1 MKKIFIAG
9 HKGMVGSAIFRKLK
23 NKSNKIVIAD
33 RKKINLL
40 DQKSVLS
47 FFKKNKF
54 DEVYLCAAKVGGIHA
69 NNTYVA
75 DFIYQNLEIQNNLI
89 HSSYLTKVKKL
100 MFLGS
105 SCVYPKK
112 SKIPIREEYLLTS
125 ELENTNEMYAIA
137 KLAGLKMCKAY
148 NSQFK
153 TDFRAV
159 MPTNL
164 YGQNDNY
171 DSLNSHVLAAL
182 IKKIVLAKK
191 QNKKSF
197 IVWGTGKPKREFLH
211 VDDLGDAV
219 LFSLEN
225 WDPNSENAPSDK
237 YGNKLSLLNV
247 GSGIEISI
255 KDLANKISELL
266 KYKGNILWDKSKPDG
281 TPRKKLN
288 CLKINQLGW
297 SAKIPLDEGILETAK
312 GLAQIY

>member
-23 NKSNKIVIAD
+23 NTSNKIFIAD
-33 RKKINLL
+33 KKKLNLL

-47 FFKKNKF
+47 FFKRNKF
-54 DEVYLCAAKVGGIHA
+54 DEVYVCAAKVGGIHA
-69 NNTYVA
+69 NSTFVA
-75 DFIYQNLEIQNNLI
+75 DFIYENLQVQNNCI
-89 HSSYLTKVKKL
+89 HSAYLTKVKKL

-112 SKIPIREEYLLTS
+112 PKIPIKEEYLLTS

-137 KLAGLKMCKAY
+137 KIAGLKMCKAY
-148 NSQFK
+148 NAQFK

-191 QNKKSF
+191 QNKNSF

-211 VDDLGDAV
+211 VDDLADATV
-219 LFSLEN
+219 KIMNLSK
-225 WDPNSENAPSDK
+225 SK
-237 YGNKLSLLNV
+237 YNKVAGEKFPFINV
-247 GSGIEISI
+247 GSGSDISI
-255 KDLANKISELL
+255 KDLAKLISKIIGF
-266 KYKGNILWDKSKPDG
+266 KGKMIFDKSKPDG
-281 TPRKKLN
+281 TFRKLMDNTKLR
-288 CLKINQLGW
+288 KIKW
-297 SAKIPLDEGILETAK
+297 KPKISLNSGIKKTIDDFK
-312 GLAQIY
+312 STI

>member
-23 NKSNKIVIAD
+23 NNSNKIVIAD
-33 RKKINLL
+33 KKKLNLL
-40 DQKSVLS
+40 NQKSVLS
-47 FFKKNKF
+47 FFKRNKF

-89 HSSYLTKVKKL
+89 HSAYLTRVKKL

-112 SKIPIREEYLLTS
+112 PKIPIKEEYLLTS

-137 KLAGLKMCKAY
+137 KISGLKMCKAY

-191 QNKKSF
+191 QNKQSF

-211 VDDLGDAV
+211 VDDLADATV
-219 LFSLEN
+219 KIMNLSKK
-225 WDPNSENAPSDK
+225 K
-237 YGNKLSLLNV
+237 YNKVAGEKFPFINV
-247 GSGIEISI
+247 GSGLDISI
-255 KDLANKISELL
+255 KDLAELISIEVRASPESITREPPERNLTSL
-266 KYKGNILWDKSKPDG
+266 ENADSIFSG
-281 TPRKKLN
+281 TRK
-288 CLKINQLGW
+288 
-297 SAKIPLDEGILETAK
+297 AR
-312 GLAQIY
+312 

>member
-23 NKSNKIVIAD
+23 NNSNKIVIAD
-33 RKKINLL
+33 KKKLNLL
-40 DQKSVLS
+40 NQKSVLS
-47 FFKKNKF
+47 FFKRNKF

-89 HSSYLTKVKKL
+89 HTAYLTRVKKL

-112 SKIPIREEYLLTS
+112 PKIPIKEEYLLTS

-137 KLAGLKMCKAY
+137 KISGLKMCKAY

-191 QNKKSF
+191 QNKQYF

-211 VDDLGDAV
+211 VDDLADATV
-219 LFSLEN
+219 KIMNLSKK
-225 WDPNSENAPSDK
+225 K
-237 YGNKLSLLNV
+237 YNKVAGEKFPFINV
-247 GSGIEISI
+247 GSGLDISI
-255 KDLANKISELL
+255 KDLAELISRTVGFRG
-266 KYKGNILWDKSKPDG
+266 KMIFDKSKPDG
-281 TPRKKLN
+281 TYRKLMDNTKLR
-288 CLKINQLGW
+288 KIKW
-297 SAKIPLDEGILETAK
+297 KPKISLNSGIEKTIEDFK
-312 GLAQIY
+312 STI

>member
-9 HKGMVGSAIFRKLK
+9 HKGMVGSAILRKLK

-33 RKKINLL
+33 KKKLNLL
-40 DQKSVLS
+40 NQKSVLS

-54 DEVYLCAAKVGGIHA
+54 NEVYLCAAKVGGIHA
-69 NNTYVA
+69 NNTYLA
-75 DFIYQNLEIQNNLI
+75 DFIYQNLEIQSNLI
-89 HSSYLTKVKKL
+89 HSAYLTKVKKL

-112 SKIPIREEYLLTS
+112 PKIPIKEEYLLTS

-137 KLAGLKMCKAY
+137 KIAGLKMCKAY
-148 NSQFK
+148 NAQFK
-153 TDFRAV
+153 TDFRAI

-211 VDDLGDAV
+211 VDDLADATV
-219 LFSLEN
+219 KIMNLSK
-225 WDPNSENAPSDK
+225 SK
-237 YGNKLSLLNV
+237 YNKVAGEKFPFINV
-247 GSGIEISI
+247 GSGSDISI
-255 KDLANKISELL
+255 KDLAKLISNIVGF
-266 KYKGNILWDKSKPDG
+266 KGKMIFDKSKPDG
-281 TPRKKLN
+281 TFRKLMDNTKLR
-288 CLKINQLGW
+288 KIKW
-297 SAKIPLDEGILETAK
+297 KPKISLNSGIKKTIEDFKST
-312 GLAQIY
+312 I

>member
-23 NKSNKIVIAD
+23 NNSNKIVIAD
-33 RKKINLL
+33 KKKLNLL

-47 FFKKNKF
+47 FFKRNKF

-69 NNTYVA
+69 NSTYVA
-75 DFIYQNLEIQNNLI
+75 DFIYENLQVQNNCI
-89 HSSYLTKVKKL
+89 HSAYLSKVKKL

-112 SKIPIREEYLLTS
+112 PKIPIKEEYLLTS

-137 KLAGLKMCKAY
+137 KIAGLKMCKAY
-148 NSQFK
+148 NAQFK

-211 VDDLGDAV
+211 VDDLADATV
-219 LFSLEN
+219 KIMNLSK
-225 WDPNSENAPSDK
+225 SK
-237 YGNKLSLLNV
+237 YNKVAGEKFPFINV
-247 GSGIEISI
+247 GSGSDISI
-255 KDLANKISELL
+255 KDLAKLISKIVGF
-266 KYKGNILWDKSKPDG
+266 KGKMIFDKSKPDG
-281 TPRKKLN
+281 TFRKLMDNTKLR
-288 CLKINQLGW
+288 KIKW
-297 SAKIPLDEGILETAK
+297 KPKISLNSGIKKTIEDFKST
-312 GLAQIY
+312 I

>member
-23 NKSNKIVIAD
+23 NNSNKIFIAD
-33 RKKINLL
+33 KKKLNLL
-40 DQKSVLS
+40 DQKSVLI
-47 FFKKNKF
+47 FFKRNRF

-89 HSSYLTKVKKL
+89 HSAYLTKVKKL

-105 SCVYPKK
+105 SCVYPRKP
-112 SKIPIREEYLLTS
+112 KIPIKEEYLLTS

-137 KLAGLKMCKAY
+137 KIAGLKMCKAY
-148 NSQFK
+148 NTQFK

-211 VDDLGDAV
+211 VDDLADATV
-219 LFSLEN
+219 KIMNLSK
-225 WDPNSENAPSDK
+225 SK
-237 YGNKLSLLNV
+237 YNKVAGEKFPYINV
-247 GSGIEISI
+247 GSGSDISI
-255 KDLANKISELL
+255 KDLAKLISKIIG
-266 KYKGNILWDKSKPDG
+266 YKGKMFFDKSKPDG
-281 TPRKKLN
+281 TFRKLMDNTKLR
-288 CLKINQLGW
+288 KIKW
-297 SAKIPLDEGILETAK
+297 KPKISLNSGIKKTIEDFKST
-312 GLAQIY
+312 I

>member
-23 NKSNKIVIAD
+23 NNSNKIVIAD
-33 RKKINLL
+33 KKKLNLL
-40 DQKSVLS
+40 DQKSVLG
-47 FFKKNKF
+47 FFKRNKF

-89 HSSYLTKVKKL
+89 HSAYLTRVKKL

-112 SKIPIREEYLLTS
+112 PKIPIKEEYLLTS

-137 KLAGLKMCKAY
+137 KISGLKMCKAY

-191 QNKKSF
+191 QNKQSF

-211 VDDLGDAV
+211 VDDLADATV
-219 LFSLEN
+219 KIMNLSK
-225 WDPNSENAPSDK
+225 SK
-237 YGNKLSLLNV
+237 YNKVAGEKFPFINV
-247 GSGIEISI
+247 GSGLDISI
-255 KDLANKISELL
+255 KDLAELISRTVGFRG
-266 KYKGNILWDKSKPDG
+266 KMIFDKSKPDG
-281 TPRKKLN
+281 TYRKLMDNTKLR
-288 CLKINQLGW
+288 KIKW
-297 SAKIPLDEGILETAK
+297 KPKISLNSGIKKTIVDFKAT
-312 GLAQIY
+312 I

>member
-9 HKGMVGSAIFRKLK
+9 HKGMVGSAVFRKLK
-23 NKSNKIVIAD
+23 NNSNKIVIAD
-33 RKKINLL
+33 KKKLNLL
-40 DQKSVLS
+40 NQKSVLS

-89 HSSYLTKVKKL
+89 HSAYLTKVKKL

-112 SKIPIREEYLLTS
+112 PKIPIKEDYLLTS
-125 ELENTNEMYAIA
+125 GLENTNEMYAIA
-137 KLAGLKMCKAY
+137 KIAGLKMCKAY
-148 NSQFK
+148 NAQFK

-211 VDDLGDAV
+211 VDDLADATV
-219 LFSLEN
+219 KIMNLSK
-225 WDPNSENAPSDK
+225 SK
-237 YGNKLSLLNV
+237 YNKVAGEKFPFINV
-247 GSGIEISI
+247 GSGSDISI
-255 KDLANKISELL
+255 KDLAKKIS
-266 KYKGNILWDKSKPDG
+266 KIVGFKGKMIFDKSKPDG
-281 TPRKKLN
+281 TYRKLMDNKKLK
-288 CLKINQLGW
+288 KIKW
-297 SAKIPLDEGILETAK
+297 KPKISLNYGIKKTIVDFKAT
-312 GLAQIY
+312 I

>member
-23 NKSNKIVIAD
+23 NNSNKIVIAD
-33 RKKINLL
+33 KKKLNLL
-40 DQKSVLS
+40 NQKSVLS
-47 FFKKNKF
+47 FFKRNKF

-89 HSSYLTKVKKL
+89 HSAYLTRVKKL

-112 SKIPIREEYLLTS
+112 PKIPIKEEYLLTS
-125 ELENTNEMYAIA
+125 ELENTNKMYAIA
-137 KLAGLKMCKAY
+137 KISGLKMCKAY

-191 QNKKSF
+191 QNKQSF

-211 VDDLGDAV
+211 VDDLADATV
-219 LFSLEN
+219 KIMNLSKK
-225 WDPNSENAPSDK
+225 K
-237 YGNKLSLLNV
+237 YNKVAGEKFPFINV
-247 GSGIEISI
+247 GSGLDISI
-255 KDLANKISELL
+255 KDLAELISRTVGFRG
-266 KYKGNILWDKSKPDG
+266 KMIFDKSKPDG
-281 TPRKKLN
+281 TYRKLMDNTKLR
-288 CLKINQLGW
+288 KIKW
-297 SAKIPLDEGILETAK
+297 KPKISLNSGIEKTIEDFK
-312 GLAQIY
+312 STI

>member
-9 HKGMVGSAIFRKLK
+9 HKGMVGSAIFRNLK
-23 NKSNKIVIAD
+23 NKSNKIITAD
-33 RKKINLL
+33 KKKLNLL
-40 DQKSVLS
+40 NKKSVLS
-47 FFKKNKF
+47 FFRKNKF
-54 DEVYLCAAKVGGIHA
+54 DEVYLCAGKVGGIHA
-69 NNTYVA
+69 NNTYLA
-75 DFIYQNLEIQNNLI
+75 DFIYQNLEIQNNFI
-89 HSSYLTKVKKL
+89 HSAYMTDVKKL

-105 SCVYPKK
+105 SCIYPKK
-112 SKIPIREEYLLTS
+112 PKMPIKEDYLLTS

-137 KLAGLKMCKAY
+137 KIAGLKMCKAY

-211 VDDLGDAV
+211 VDDLADATV
-219 LFSLEN
+219 KIMNLSKK
-225 WDPNSENAPSDK
+225 K
-237 YGNKLSLLNV
+237 YNKVAGEKFPFINV
-247 GSGIEISI
+247 GSGSDISV
-255 KDLANKISELL
+255 KDLAKLISKIVEF
-266 KYKGNILWDKSKPDG
+266 KGKMIFDKSKPDG
-281 TPRKKLN
+281 TFRKLMDNTKLR
-288 CLKINQLGW
+288 KIKW
-297 SAKIPLDEGILETAK
+297 RPKISLNSGIKKTIEDFKAT
-312 GLAQIY
+312 I

>member
-9 HKGMVGSAIFRKLK
+9 HKGMVGSAILRKLK

-33 RKKINLL
+33 KKKLNLL
-40 DQKSVLS
+40 NQKSVLS

-54 DEVYLCAAKVGGIHA
+54 NEVYLCAAKVGGIHA
-69 NNTYVA
+69 NNTYLA
-75 DFIYQNLEIQNNLI
+75 DFIYQNLEIQSNLI
-89 HSSYLTKVKKL
+89 HSAYLTKVKKL

-112 SKIPIREEYLLTS
+112 PKIPIKEEYLLTS

-137 KLAGLKMCKAY
+137 KIAGLKMCKAY
-148 NSQFK
+148 NAQFK
-153 TDFRAV
+153 TDFRAI

-197 IVWGTGKPKREFLH
+197 IVWGTGRPRREFLH
-211 VDDLGDAV
+211 VDDLADATV
-219 LFSLEN
+219 KIMNLSKK
-225 WDPNSENAPSDK
+225 K
-237 YGNKLSLLNV
+237 YNKVAGEKFPFINV
-247 GSGIEISI
+247 GSGSDISV
-255 KDLANKISELL
+255 KDLAKLISKIVEF
-266 KYKGNILWDKSKPDG
+266 KGKMIFDKSKPDG
-281 TPRKKLN
+281 TFRKLMDNTKLR
-288 CLKINQLGW
+288 KIKW
-297 SAKIPLDEGILETAK
+297 KPKISLNSGIKKTIEDFKAT
-312 GLAQIY
+312 I

>member
-23 NKSNKIVIAD
+23 NNYSKIVIAD
-33 RKKINLL
+33 KKKLNLL
-40 DQKSVLS
+40 NQKSVLS
-47 FFKKNKF
+47 FLKRNKF

-89 HSSYLTKVKKL
+89 HSAYLTRVKKL

-112 SKIPIREEYLLTS
+112 PKIPIKEEYLLTS

-137 KLAGLKMCKAY
+137 KISGLKMCKAY

-191 QNKKSF
+191 QNKQSF

-211 VDDLGDAV
+211 VDDLADATVKIMNLSKKKYNKVAGDK
-219 LFSLEN
+219 F
-225 WDPNSENAPSDK
+225 PFI
-237 YGNKLSLLNV
+237 NV
-247 GSGIEISI
+247 GSGLDISI
-255 KDLANKISELL
+255 KDLAELISRTVGFRG
-266 KYKGNILWDKSKPDG
+266 KMIFDKSKPDG
-281 TPRKKLN
+281 TYRKLMDNTKLR
-288 CLKINQLGW
+288 KIKW
-297 SAKIPLDEGILETAK
+297 KPKISLNSGIKKTIEDFKAT
-312 GLAQIY
+312 I

>member
-9 HKGMVGSAIFRKLK
+9 HKGMVGSAIFRKLQ
-23 NKSNKIVIAD
+23 NKPNRIVIAD
-33 RKKINLL
+33 KRKLNLL

-47 FFKKNKF
+47 FFKRNKF

-69 NNTYVA
+69 NTTYVA

-89 HSSYLTKVKKL
+89 HSAYLTKVKRL

-112 SKIPIREEYLLTS
+112 PKIPIKEEYLLTS

-137 KLAGLKMCKAY
+137 KIAGLKLCKAY

-171 DSLNSHVLAAL
+171 DNLNSHAFAAL
-182 IKKIVLAKK
+182 IKKIILAKK

-211 VDDLGDAV
+211 VDDLADATV
-219 LFSLEN
+219 KIMNLSKK
-225 WDPNSENAPSDK
+225 K
-237 YGNKLSLLNV
+237 YNKIAGEKFPFINV
-247 GSGIEISI
+247 GSGTDISI
-255 KDLANKISELL
+255 KDLAKLISKIVGF
-266 KYKGNILWDKSKPDG
+266 KGKMIFDKSKPDG
-281 TPRKKLN
+281 TYRKLMDNKKLK
-288 CLKINQLGW
+288 KIKW
-297 SAKIPLDEGILETAK
+297 KPKISLNVGIKKTISDFKAT
-312 GLAQIY
+312 I

>member
-9 HKGMVGSAIFRKLK
+9 HKGMVGSAILRKLK

-33 RKKINLL
+33 KKKLDLL
-40 DQKSVLS
+40 NQKSVLS

-54 DEVYLCAAKVGGIHA
+54 NEVYLCAAKVGGIHA
-69 NNTYVA
+69 NNTYLA
-75 DFIYQNLEIQNNLI
+75 DFIYQNLEIQSNLI
-89 HSSYLTKVKKL
+89 HSAYLTKVKKL

-112 SKIPIREEYLLTS
+112 PKIPIKEEYLLTS

-137 KLAGLKMCKAY
+137 KIAGLKMCKAY
-148 NSQFK
+148 NTQFK
-153 TDFRAV
+153 TDFRAI

-197 IVWGTGKPKREFLH
+197 IVWGTGRPRREFLH
-211 VDDLGDAV
+211 VDDLADAAIKIMN
-219 LFSLEN
+219 LSKK
-225 WDPNSENAPSDK
+225 K
-237 YGNKLSLLNV
+237 YNKVAGEKFPFINV
-247 GSGIEISI
+247 GSGSDISV
-255 KDLANKISELL
+255 KDLAKLISKIVEFEG
-266 KYKGNILWDKSKPDG
+266 KMIFDKSKPDG
-281 TPRKKLN
+281 TFRKLMDNTKLR
-288 CLKINQLGW
+288 KIKW
-297 SAKIPLDEGILETAK
+297 KPKISLNFGIKKTIEDFKAT
-312 GLAQIY
+312 I

>member
-23 NKSNKIVIAD
+23 NNTNKIVTAD
-33 RKKINLL
+33 KKKLNLL
-40 DQKSVLS
+40 NQKSVLS
-47 FFKKNKF
+47 FFKRNKF

-69 NNTYVA
+69 NSTYVA
-75 DFIYQNLEIQNNLI
+75 DFIYENLQVQNNCI
-89 HSSYLTKVKKL
+89 HSAYLTKVKKL

-112 SKIPIREEYLLTS
+112 PKIPIKEEYLLTS

-137 KLAGLKMCKAY
+137 KIAGLKMCKAY
-148 NSQFK
+148 NAQFK

-191 QNKKSF
+191 QNKNSF

-211 VDDLGDAV
+211 VDDLADATV
-219 LFSLEN
+219 KIMNLTKS
-225 WDPNSENAPSDK
+225 K
-237 YGNKLSLLNV
+237 YNKVAGEKFPFINV
-247 GSGIEISI
+247 GSGSDISI
-255 KDLANKISELL
+255 KDLAKLISKIVGF
-266 KYKGNILWDKSKPDG
+266 KGKMIFDKSKPDG
-281 TPRKKLN
+281 TFRKLMDNTKLR
-288 CLKINQLGW
+288 KIKWKPKISLNLGIKKTIEDFK
-297 SAKIPLDEGILETAK
+297 STI
-312 GLAQIY
+312 

>member
-9 HKGMVGSAIFRKLK
+9 HKGMVGSAIFRKLQ
-23 NKSNKIVIAD
+23 NKPNRIVIAD
-33 RKKINLL
+33 KRKLNLL

-47 FFKKNKF
+47 FFKRNKF
-54 DEVYLCAAKVGGIHA
+54 DEMYLCAAKVGGIQA
-69 NNTYVA
+69 NTTYVA
-75 DFIYQNLEIQNNLI
+75 DFIYQNLEIQNNFI
-89 HSSYLTKVKKL
+89 HSAYLTKVKKL

-112 SKIPIREEYLLTS
+112 PKIPIKEEYLLTS

-137 KLAGLKMCKAY
+137 KIAGLKLCKAY

-191 QNKKSF
+191 QNKKSY

-211 VDDLGDAV
+211 VDDLADATV
-219 LFSLEN
+219 KIMNLSK
-225 WDPNSENAPSDK
+225 SK
-237 YGNKLSLLNV
+237 YNKVAGEKFPFINV
-247 GSGIEISI
+247 GSGSDVSI
-255 KDLANKISELL
+255 KDLAKLISKIVG
-266 KYKGNILWDKSKPDG
+266 YKGKMIFDKSKPDG
-281 TPRKKLN
+281 TFRKLMDNTKLR
-288 CLKINQLGW
+288 KINW
-297 SAKIPLDEGILETAK
+297 KPKISLNFGIKKTIEDFKST
-312 GLAQIY
+312 I

>member
-9 HKGMVGSAIFRKLK
+9 HKGMVGSAVFRKLK
-23 NKSNKIVIAD
+23 NNSNKIVIAD
-33 RKKINLL
+33 KKKLNLL
-40 DQKSVLS
+40 NQKSVLS
-47 FFKKNKF
+47 FFKRNKF

-89 HSSYLTKVKKL
+89 HSAYLTRVKKL

-112 SKIPIREEYLLTS
+112 PRIPIKEEYLLTS

-137 KLAGLKMCKAY
+137 KIAGLKMCKAY

-211 VDDLGDAV
+211 VDDLSDATV
-219 LFSLEN
+219 KIMNLSKK
-225 WDPNSENAPSDK
+225 K
-237 YGNKLSLLNV
+237 YNKVAGEKFPFINV
-247 GSGIEISI
+247 GSGSDISI
-255 KDLANKISELL
+255 KDLAKKIS
-266 KYKGNILWDKSKPDG
+266 KIVGFKGKMIFDKSKPDG
-281 TPRKKLN
+281 TFRKLMDNTKLR
-288 CLKINQLGW
+288 KIKW
-297 SAKIPLDEGILETAK
+297 KPKISLDSGIKKTIEDFKAT
-312 GLAQIY
+312 I

>member
-33 RKKINLL
+33 KKKLNLL

-69 NNTYVA
+69 NNTYLA
-75 DFIYQNLEIQNNLI
+75 DFIYQNLEIQNNFI
-89 HSSYLTKVKKL
+89 HSAYLAKVKKL

-112 SKIPIREEYLLTS
+112 PKIPIKEDYLLTG

-137 KLAGLKMCKAY
+137 KIAGLKMCKAY
-148 NSQFK
+148 NAQFK

-164 YGQNDNY
+164 YGKNDNY
-171 DSLNSHVLAAL
+171 DSLNSHVIAAL

-191 QNKKSF
+191 QNKKSL

-211 VDDLGDAV
+211 VDDLADATIKIMN
-219 LFSLEN
+219 LSK
-225 WDPNSENAPSDK
+225 SK
-237 YGNKLSLLNV
+237 YIKIAGEKFPFINI
-247 GSGIEISI
+247 GSGSDISI
-255 KDLANKISELL
+255 KDLAKKIS
-266 KYKGNILWDKSKPDG
+266 KIVGFKGKMIFDKSKPDG
-281 TPRKKLN
+281 TFQKLMDNTKLKKIKWKP
-288 CLKINQLGW
+288 KI
-297 SAKIPLDEGILETAK
+297 SLDSGIKKTIEDFKAT
-312 GLAQIY
+312 I

>member
-9 HKGMVGSAIFRKLK
+9 HKGMVGSAIFRKLT
-23 NKSNKIVIAD
+23 NNSNKIVIAD
-33 RKKINLL
+33 KKKLNLL

-47 FFKKNKF
+47 FFKRNKF

-89 HSSYLTKVKKL
+89 HSAYLTRVKKL

-112 SKIPIREEYLLTS
+112 PRIPIKEEYLLTS

-137 KLAGLKMCKAY
+137 KIAGLKMCKAY

-191 QNKKSF
+191 QNKQSF

-211 VDDLGDAV
+211 VDDLADATVKIMNLSKKKYNKVTGDK
-219 LFSLEN
+219 F
-225 WDPNSENAPSDK
+225 PFI
-237 YGNKLSLLNV
+237 NV
-247 GSGIEISI
+247 GSGLDISI
-255 KDLANKISELL
+255 KDLAELISRTVGFRG
-266 KYKGNILWDKSKPDG
+266 KMIFDKSKPDG
-281 TPRKKLN
+281 TYRKLMDNTKLR
-288 CLKINQLGW
+288 KIKW
-297 SAKIPLDEGILETAK
+297 KPKISLNSGIKKTIEDFKAT
-312 GLAQIY
+312 I

>member
-9 HKGMVGSAIFRKLK
+9 HKGMVGSAVFRKLK
-23 NKSNKIVIAD
+23 NNSNKIVIAD
-33 RKKINLL
+33 KKKLNLL
-40 DQKSVLS
+40 NQKSVLS
-47 FFKKNKF
+47 FFKRNKF

-89 HSSYLTKVKKL
+89 HSSYLSKVKKL

-112 SKIPIREEYLLTS
+112 PKIPIKEEYLLTS

-137 KLAGLKMCKAY
+137 KIAGLKMCKAY
-148 NSQFK
+148 NAQFK

-191 QNKKSF
+191 QNKNSF

-211 VDDLGDAV
+211 VDDLADATV
-219 LFSLEN
+219 KIMNLSK
-225 WDPNSENAPSDK
+225 SK
-237 YGNKLSLLNV
+237 YNKVAGEKFPFINV
-247 GSGIEISI
+247 GSGSDISI
-255 KDLANKISELL
+255 KDLAKLISKIVGF
-266 KYKGNILWDKSKPDG
+266 KGKMIFDKSKPDG
-281 TPRKKLN
+281 TFRKLMDNTKLR
-288 CLKINQLGW
+288 KIKW
-297 SAKIPLDEGILETAK
+297 KPKISLNSGIKKTIEDFKST
-312 GLAQIY
+312 I

>member
-23 NKSNKIVIAD
+23 NNSNKIVLAD
-33 RKKINLL
+33 KKKLNLL
-40 DQKSVLS
+40 NQKSVLS
-47 FFKKNKF
+47 FFKRNKF

-69 NNTYVA
+69 NSTYVA
-75 DFIYQNLEIQNNLI
+75 DFIYENLQVQNNCI
-89 HSSYLTKVKKL
+89 HSAYLTKVKKL

-112 SKIPIREEYLLTS
+112 PRIPIKEEYLLTS

-211 VDDLGDAV
+211 VDDLSDATV
-219 LFSLEN
+219 KIMNMSKK
-225 WDPNSENAPSDK
+225 K
-237 YGNKLSLLNV
+237 YNKVAGEKFPFINV
-247 GSGIEISI
+247 GSGSDISI
-255 KDLANKISELL
+255 KDLAKKIS
-266 KYKGNILWDKSKPDG
+266 KIVGFKGKMIFDKSKPDG
-281 TPRKKLN
+281 TYRKLMDNTKLR
-288 CLKINQLGW
+288 KIKW
-297 SAKIPLDEGILETAK
+297 KPKISLNYGIKKTIVDFKAT
-312 GLAQIY
+312 I

>member
-23 NKSNKIVIAD
+23 NNSNKIVIAD
-33 RKKINLL
+33 KKKLNLL

-47 FFKKNKF
+47 FFKRNKF

-69 NNTYVA
+69 NSTYVA
-75 DFIYQNLEIQNNLI
+75 DFIYENLQVQNNCI
-89 HSSYLTKVKKL
+89 HSAYLSKVKKL

-112 SKIPIREEYLLTS
+112 PKIPIKEEYLLTS

-137 KLAGLKMCKAY
+137 KIAGLKMCKAY
-148 NSQFK
+148 NAQFK

-191 QNKKSF
+191 QNKNSF

-211 VDDLGDAV
+211 VDDLADATV
-219 LFSLEN
+219 KIMNLSK
-225 WDPNSENAPSDK
+225 SK
-237 YGNKLSLLNV
+237 YKKIAGEKFPFINV
-247 GSGIEISI
+247 GSGSDISI
-255 KDLANKISELL
+255 KDLAKLISKIVGF
-266 KYKGNILWDKSKPDG
+266 KGKMIFDKSKPDG
-281 TPRKKLN
+281 TFRKLMDNTKLR
-288 CLKINQLGW
+288 KIKW
-297 SAKIPLDEGILETAK
+297 KPKISLNSGIKKTIEDFKST
-312 GLAQIY
+312 I

>member
-9 HKGMVGSAIFRKLK
+9 HNGMVGSAVLRKLK
-23 NKSNKIVIAD
+23 NNTNKIVVAD
-33 RKKINLL
+33 KKKLNLL
-40 DQKSVLS
+40 DQKSVLI

-69 NNTYVA
+69 NNTYLA

-89 HSSYLTKVKKL
+89 HSAYLTKVKKL

-112 SKIPIREEYLLTS
+112 SKIPIKEEYLLTS

-137 KLAGLKMCKAY
+137 KIAGLKMCKAY

-171 DSLNSHVLAAL
+171 DNLNSHVLAAL
-182 IKKIVLAKK
+182 IKKIVFAKK
-191 QNKKSF
+191 QNRKSF
-197 IVWGTGKPKREFLH
+197 VVWGTGKPKREFLH
-211 VDDLGDAV
+211 VDDLADATV
-219 LFSLEN
+219 KIMNLSK
-225 WDPNSENAPSDK
+225 SK
-237 YGNKLSLLNV
+237 YNKVAGEKFPFINV
-247 GSGIEISI
+247 GSGSDISI
-255 KDLANKISELL
+255 KYLAELISKIVGF
-266 KYKGNILWDKSKPDG
+266 KGKMIFDKSKPDG
-281 TPRKKLN
+281 TFRKLMDNTKLK
-288 CLKINQLGW
+288 KIKW
-297 SAKIPLDEGILETAK
+297 KPKISLNSGIKKTIEDFKAT
-312 GLAQIY
+312 I